1 MEKISARARSSERTY
16 HVDGWLDPKFTPVWE
31 AFAKNFVLRE
41 QFGASVAITVD
52 GRPVVD
58 FWGGYRDAACTQPWL
73 EDTICNG
80 MSVGKGV
87 AATCVHVL
95 VDRGLVDLDAP
106 VARYWPEFAANGK
119 AGLLVRWVLDHRA
132 GLPYL
137 TDDLWPGAIY
147 DWQAMTAALAA
158 QAPLW
163 APGTQPAYHIRTFGF
178 LLGEIVRRVTGK
190 TLGAF
195 FRDEIAVPLGIDFH
209 IGLGDAEI
217 ARCAEFVARPDA
229 PAPDP
234 DTPFAR
240 AGRQWPQPLDY
251 NADAFRRAE
260 IPSSNGHG
268 NARSVARFYSI
279 LANGGTLDGTRI
291 LSREAVARAA
301 AEQYTAKEAVIG
313 RTNRQALGFLLNS
326 PAFPIGPSASAF
338 GQSGM
343 GGAMGFCDPD
353 RHIAFGYIQSK
364 MHAVSN
370 IGPRVMRLIEATY
383 RCV

>member
-1 MEKISARARSSERTY
+1 MRQISVNVQGADRSY
-16 HVDGWLDPKFTPVWE
+16 AVFGGLDPRFAAVGE
-31 AFAKNFVLRE
+31 AFADNFARGEEV
-41 QFGASVAITVD
+41 GASVAVAI
-52 GRPVVD
+52 GGEPVVD
-58 FWGGYRDAACTQPWL
+58 LWGGTRDAAGTLPWL
-73 EDTICNG
+73 ADTICNG
-80 MSVGKGV
+80 MSVGKAV

-158 QAPLW
+158 QAPIW
-163 APGTQPAYHIRTFGF
+163 EPGTQPAYHIRTFGF

-190 TLGAF
+190 TLGHF
-195 FRDEIAVPLGIDFH
+195 FRDEIAEPLGIDFH
-209 IGLGDAEI
+209 IGLGDQEI
-217 ARCAEFVARPDA
+217 ARCAEFVARPEA
-229 PAPDP
+229 PAADP
-234 DTPFAR
+234 DAPFAR
-240 AGRQWPQPLDY
+240 AGRQWPSPLDY
-251 NADAFRRAE
+251 NSAAFRRAE

-279 LANGGTLDGTRI
+279 LANGGTLDGVRVLGRDI
-291 LSREAVARAA
+291 VAQAS

-326 PAFPIGPSASAF
+326 PAFPIGPSTRAF

-343 GGAMGFCDPD
+343 GGAMGMCDPD
-353 RHIAFGYIQSK
+353 GRLAFGYIQSK
-364 MHAVSN
+364 MHSVSN

>member
-1 MEKISARARSSERTY
+1 VTISGPDEVL
-16 HVDGWLDPKFTPVWE
+16 VDGYVADGFEAVRDAFIENLRHRGE
-31 AFAKNFVLRE
+31 LGAAFAVS
-41 QFGASVAITVD
+41 GD
-52 GRPVVD
+52 GEPVVD
-58 FWGGYRDAACTQPWL
+58 LWGGIADAETGRAWRRDTLQVIFSG
-73 EDTICNG
+73 T
-80 MSVGKGV
+80 KGLV
-87 AATCVHVL
+87 ALCLLML
-95 VDRGLVDLDAP
+95 VDRGELDMQAP

-343 GGAMGFCDPD
+343 GGAMGCCDPD